1 MAITKKIII
10 EADASQAIS
19 ETNKLEKSLES
30 VDRESE
36 KTKTGLKEVGQNG
49 GAIAILDSLTGGLA
63 TRMRDAY
70 EATKLFNLS
79 LKGTGK
85 ALIATGIGALVVA
98 LGLVVAYWDEIK
110 DAISGVNRKLQEQID
125 LSIEAQKAL
134 QLRVDLIDKQIKLNE
149 KLGKGNEALQKQR
162 IELVKQIREQNQA
175 EIDGLILQN
184 EKLRTSALEL
194 NTREKILK
202 TVLNTF
208 SAGSGD
214 KFILDGQLESLAKYK
229 ETQDLILQAKG
240 KQVDLDIKLFDL
252 QNTPE
257 PTLTPTPSGTS
268 TKTIEQEASGTSTK
282 TIEQEASERL
292 TFLQQIEDAENE
304 FFLSK
309 LSKEEQEVVAVR
321 EKYFNLIEQAEIYGE
336 DTLILEEAQRV
347 ALREINDKYDL
358 EQEEKDKAARDKK
371 KAEEEKAADEELK
384 REQTI
389 SNLKTDIADQTSNL
403 IQNIAKEG
411 SAVAKGLAIAN
422 IVREQVA
429 SVSGIISNTAVANA
443 KAVAASPLTLGQPF
457 VTLNTISAG
466 LGIAGG
472 VTGAI
477 KSIKAINSNAKSPQ
491 GGSGGG
497 GGGGGGASAPSFNL
511 VAGSG
516 TNQIAEGIS
525 QQPTPLRAFVV
536 SSEVTTAQSLD
547 RNIESNASF

>member
-10 EADASQAIS
+10 EADASQAIA

-30 VDRESE
+30 VDREAE
-36 KTKTGLKEVGQNG
+36 KTKTGLKDVGENG

-70 EATKLFNLS
+70 EATKLFNIS

-134 QLRVDLIDKQIKLNE
+134 QIRVDLIDKQIKLNE

-175 EIDGLILQN
+175 EIDGLMLQN

-214 KFILDGQLESLAKYK
+214 KFILDGQVEALAKYK

-252 QNTPE
+252 QN
-257 PTLTPTPSGTS
+257 PTEATKPTTTSDSGT
-268 TKTIEQEASGTSTK
+268 KTLEQEGA
-282 TIEQEASERL
+282 ERL
-292 TFLQQIEDAENE
+292 ALLQQIEDAENE
-304 FFLSK
+304 FFISK
-309 LSKEEQEVVAVR
+309 LSKEEQEVIAVR

-336 DTLILEEAQRV
+336 DTLILEEAQRA
-347 ALREINDKYDL
+347 ALKEVNDRYD
-358 EQEEKDKAARDKK
+358 EEEKLAREKK
-371 KAEEEKAADEELK
+371 KAEDEKAAADFEKANKIEAEKEIALNQAVQDAK
-384 REQTI
+384 FEIANKTI
-389 SNLKTDIADQTSNL
+389 GLIASV
-403 IQNIAKEG
+403 AKEG
-411 SAVAKGLAIAN
+411 SAIGKSLAVAQATISGIEGVQNAFTTASKSPVTTVFPAYPFVQAGLAGAFSALQIQKILSTDPTGKGA
-422 IVREQVA
+422 RA
-429 SVSGIISNTAVANA
+429 STST
-443 KAVAASPLTLGQPF
+443 
-457 VTLNTISAG
+457 
-466 LGIAGG
+466 
-472 VTGAI
+472 
-477 KSIKAINSNAKSPQ
+477 
-491 GGSGGG
+491 GGG
-497 GGGGGGASAPSFNL
+497 TPSAPSFNL

-547 RNIESNASF
+547 RNIEENASF